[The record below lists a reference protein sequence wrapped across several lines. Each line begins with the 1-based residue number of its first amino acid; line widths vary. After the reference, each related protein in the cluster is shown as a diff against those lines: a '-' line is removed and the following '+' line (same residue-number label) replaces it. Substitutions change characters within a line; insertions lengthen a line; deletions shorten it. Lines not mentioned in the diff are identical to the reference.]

1 MGLQKSLCSLDFLF
15 FVEVTFVTLK
25 ISHPSAITDERLPFR
40 NDGIRDTPQT
50 SSQEVPVTYIHFA
63 FSKDIYFAFVK
74 VTY

>member
-1 MGLQKSLCSLDFLF
+1 M
-15 FVEVTFVTLK
+15 TLK

-50 SSQEVPVTYIHFA
+50 SSQEVPVTCIHFA
-63 FSKDIYFAFVK
+63 FTKEIYFAFVK